1 MEVMTV
7 GILGIAAVL
16 LATQLKPVRS
26 EYGTYLILAA
36 GILIAFYT
44 VSRWGTVL
52 QMLKQCTEWLP
63 VDRVYV
69 STLLKMI
76 GIAYT
81 IQLCAGLCKDAG
93 YSAIAGQIET
103 FGKLTI
109 LSLSLPVVLALLDT
123 VQVFLQEGL

>member
-16 LATQLKPVRS
+16 LATQLKSVRS

-69 STLLKMI
+69 STLVKMI

-123 VQVFLQEGL
+123 VHVFLQEGL

>member
-16 LATQLKPVRS
+16 LAIQLKSVRS

-69 STLLKMI
+69 SALLKMI

-123 VQVFLQEGL
+123 VHVFLQEGL

>member
-16 LATQLKPVRS
+16 LATQLKSVRS

-81 IQLCAGLCKDAG
+81 IQLCAGLCKYAG

-123 VQVFLQEGL
+123 VHVFLQEGL

>member
-16 LATQLKPVRS
+16 LATQLKSVRS

-123 VQVFLQEGL
+123 VHVFLQEGL

>member
-7 GILGIAAVL
+7 GILGLAAVL
-16 LATQLKPVRS
+16 LATQLKAVRP

-36 GILIAFYT
+36 GVLVAFYT
-44 VSRWGTVL
+44 VSRWEAVL
-52 QMLKQCTEWLP
+52 QMLHRYMDQLP
-63 VDRVYV
+63 IDAVYV
-69 STLLKMI
+69 TTLLKMI

-93 YSAIAGQIET
+93 YGAMAGQIET
-103 FGKLTI
+103 FGKLMI

-123 VQVFLQEGL
+123 VHGFLQEGL

>member
-16 LATQLKPVRS
+16 LATQLKSVRS

-52 QMLKQCTEWLP
+52 QMADNEQC
-63 VDRVYV
+63 
-69 STLLKMI
+69 SLLL
-76 GIAYT
+76 Y
-81 IQLCAGLCKDAG
+81 Q
-93 YSAIAGQIET
+93 
-103 FGKLTI
+103 
-109 LSLSLPVVLALLDT
+109 
-123 VQVFLQEGL
+123 

>member
-1 MEVMTV
+1 MEVLTV
-7 GILGIAAVL
+7 GMLGLAAVL
-16 LATQLKPVRS
+16 LAIQLKAVRP

-36 GILIAFYT
+36 GILLAFYT
-44 VSRWGTVL
+44 VRRWETVL
-52 QMLKQCTEWLP
+52 QLLNRFMEQLP
-63 VDRVYV
+63 VESAYV
-69 STLLKMI
+69 TALLKMV

-93 YSAIAGQIET
+93 YGSVAGQIEM

-123 VQVFLQEGL
+123 VQVFLQHGG

>member
-123 VQVFLQEGL
+123 VHVFLQDGL

>member
-7 GILGIAAVL
+7 GILGLAAVL
-16 LATQLKPVRS
+16 LATQLKAVRP

-36 GILIAFYT
+36 GVLVAFYT
-44 VSRWGTVL
+44 VSRWEAVL
-52 QMLKQCTEWLP
+52 QMLHRYMDQLP
-63 VDRVYV
+63 IDAVYV
-69 STLLKMI
+69 TTLLKMI

-93 YSAIAGQIET
+93 YGAMAGQIET
-103 FGKLTI
+103 FGKLMI

-123 VQVFLQEGL
+123 VQAFLREGL

>member
-7 GILGIAAVL
+7 GILGLAAVL
-16 LATQLKPVRS
+16 LATQLKAVRP

-36 GILIAFYT
+36 GILVAFYT
-44 VSRWGTVL
+44 VRRWETIL
-52 QMLKQCTEWLP
+52 LMLRQCMDRLP
-63 VDRVYV
+63 VDTVYI

-81 IQLCAGLCKDAG
+81 VQLCAGLCKDAG
-93 YSAIAGQIET
+93 YSSVASQIET
-103 FGKLTI
+103 FGKLTV

-123 VQVFLQEGL
+123 VQVFLQEVS

>member
-7 GILGIAAVL
+7 GILGLAAVL
-16 LATQLKPVRS
+16 LATQLKAVRP

-36 GILIAFYT
+36 GVLVAFYT
-44 VSRWGTVL
+44 VSRWEAVL
-52 QMLKQCTEWLP
+52 QMLHRYMDQLP
-63 VDRVYV
+63 IDAVYV
-69 STLLKMI
+69 TTLLKMI

-93 YSAIAGQIET
+93 YGAMAGQIET
-103 FGKLTI
+103 FGKLMI

-123 VQVFLQEGL
+123 VQAFLQEGL

>member
-16 LATQLKPVRS
+16 MATQLKSVRS

-52 QMLKQCTEWLP
+52 QMLKQCMEWLP
-63 VDRVYV
+63 IDRIYV
-69 STLLKMI
+69 SALLKMI

-81 IQLCAGLCKDAG
+81 VQLCAGLCKDAG
-93 YSAIAGQIET
+93 YGAIAGQIET

-109 LSLSLPVVLALLDT
+109 LSLSLPVMLALLDT
-123 VQVFLQEGL
+123 VHVFLQKGI

>member
-16 LATQLKPVRS
+16 LATQLKSVRS

-36 GILIAFYT
+36 GLLIAFYT

-52 QMLKQCTEWLP
+52 QMLKQCMEWLP

-76 GIAYT
+76 GIVYT

-123 VQVFLQEGL
+123 VHVFLQEGL

>member
-7 GILGIAAVL
+7 GVLGLAAVL
-16 LATQLKPVRS
+16 LATQLKAVRP

-36 GILIAFYT
+36 GLLVAFYT
-44 VSRWGTVL
+44 VGRWDTIL
-52 QMLKQCTEWLP
+52 QMLRRCMDQLP
-63 VDRVYV
+63 VDAVYV
-69 STLLKMI
+69 TTLLKMI

-93 YSAIAGQIET
+93 YSAVAGQIET

>member
-123 VQVFLQEGL
+123 VHVFLQDGI

>member
-16 LATQLKPVRS
+16 LATQLKSVRS

-123 VQVFLQEGL
+123 VHVFLQDGL

>member
-16 LATQLKPVRS
+16 LATQLKSVRS

-93 YSAIAGQIET
+93 YSSIATQIEM

-109 LSLSLPVVLALLDT
+109 LVLSLPILLALLRT
-123 VQVFLQEGL
+123 IQEFLG

>member
-7 GILGIAAVL
+7 GILGLAAVL
-16 LATQLKPVRS
+16 LATQLKAVRP

-36 GILIAFYT
+36 GILVAFYT
-44 VSRWGTVL
+44 VGRWETVL
-52 QMLKQCTEWLP
+52 EMLQRCMDQLP
-63 VDRVYV
+63 VDTVYIA
-69 STLLKMI
+69 TLLKMI

-81 IQLCAGLCKDAG
+81 VQLCAGLCKDAG
-93 YSAIAGQIET
+93 YSAVAGQIET

-123 VQVFLQEGL
+123 VQVFLQEGT